1 MRWMIAILI
10 LLCTLSTGGAL
21 ARPAEPRVTGK
32 PPPAQ
37 APFAEDD
44 PIAALRLKPHAQQA
58 SPRQAVESFLYYLST
73 GYDPAVM
80 GHGGGSLGDPQGYH
94 KAWLLLAEP
103 RPAEGGFAQQWQG
116 TAAMKVL
123 QIEPMDRPERFFVE
137 LQRLDWCGDRWATS
151 FYWGEITA
159 VKTDAGWRVSKV
171 ALRPENLVFSNVGG
185 HQGWQHSADFMAVW
199 YARLVPPGKPEPW
212 EEQWDLLSLAYQRRS
227 VTAVVRQP
235 QMKES
240 RTVRMARVM
249 EGSWAL
255 LSMEPSPGVLPP
267 SPIP

>member
-1 MRWMIAILI
+1 MRWMIAILM
-10 LLCTLSTGGAL
+10 LLCSLAPGSAQ
-21 ARPAEPRVTGK
+21 ARPARQRVTGQ

-44 PIAALRLKPHAQQA
+44 PIAALRLKPHVQQE
-58 SPRQAVESFLYYLST
+58 SPRQAVESFLYYLSI
-73 GYDPAVM
+73 GYDPAVLE
-80 GHGGGSLGDPQGYH
+80 HAGGSLGDAQGYH

-103 RPAEGGFAQQWQG
+103 RPAEAAFVQQWRG

-123 QIEPMDRPERFFVE
+123 QIELMDRPERFFVE
-137 LQRLDWCGDRWATS
+137 LQRVDWCGDRWATS
-151 FYWGEITA
+151 FFWGEVLA
-159 VKTDAGWRVSKV
+159 VKIAEGWRVSKV
-171 ALRPENLVFSNVGG
+171 TLRPENLVYSNVGG

-212 EEQWDLLSLAYQRRS
+212 KESWELVSLSYQRGS

-235 QMKES
+235 QTKER

-255 LSMEPSPGVLPP
+255 LSMEPSPGPLPP